1 MNLMKFFSSF
11 LAFFSWLVI
20 AFPAIA
26 SLNFD
31 PLFLQ
36 IVLFFLIL
44 VFIVMGRVNVFFYIL
59 SCIYIL
65 VAYIPPYM
73 HFVVPYMNGVAWEEI
88 LGSLIDKKIFNLKS
102 ISWVVIYTSLYSA
115 STFFLI
121 KKNSNLKSYG

>member
-1 MNLMKFFSSF
+1 MNFFRSI
-11 LAFFSWLVI
+11 LTFFSWLVV

-44 VFIVMGRVNVFFYIL
+44 FFIVMGRVNVFFYIL

-65 VAYIPPYM
+65 VVYIPPYM
-73 HFVVPYMNGVAWEEI
+73 HFVVPYMDGVAWGEI

-102 ISWVVIYTSLYSA
+102 ISWVVVYTSLYSA